1 MEDEKILNE
10 EQTGYTGETGEAGEF
25 ADASAEAVQEAVQDV
40 PAEEMKAAEAA
51 EDAPSQEQNAAE
63 AAEDPEA
70 AETAPGES
78 QEMEQETAEPSGNL
92 DAAKAEDGTQEA
104 GEELPGRM
112 AAFRENLRNTATGLR
127 DRLDD
132 AGARLRARNA
142 GEHVAS
148 EHISGED
155 GVGVVRIA
163 DEVVAMIASYAAR
176 EIDGV
181 TDMAGTATVE
191 WLGKVGYK
199 NPMRGVRVEVAE
211 GRVRASLS
219 IVMAYG
225 YNIPATS
232 SRVQARVKQAIENM
246 TGLEVTDVDVR
257 IAGIT
262 LPDGT
267 QTPEKKSAKD

>member
-25 ADASAEAVQEAVQDV
+25 ADASAEVVQDV

-63 AAEDPEA
+63 AV
-70 AETAPGES
+70 
-78 QEMEQETAEPSGNL
+78 Q

-148 EHISGED
+148 EHVSGED

-267 QTPEKKSAKD
+267 QTPEKKPAKD